1 MFARYTNIVFN
12 FFFPEIVTKEYKEY
26 VKKFPYL
33 LLHRVSII
41 NTVGMPIK
49 SSKEKGFIKYS
60 KLSLGSLVTYG
71 T

>member
-49 SSKEKGFIKYS
+49 IFKGKRFYKIF
-60 KLSLGSLVTYG
+60 KLTLGSLVTYG